1 MLKWADATGN
11 NLNDPFLLFSNHQ
24 YMCSCQL
31 SVAQTCFAKVNKMQI
46 YYKSSGIYFHD
57 MVNALVNKKTTE
69 LQAHAGT
76 D

>member
-1 MLKWADATGN
+1 MKKFSVKMLKWADAKKTLTGN
-11 NLNDPFLLFSNHQ
+11 NLN
-24 YMCSCQL
+24 
-31 SVAQTCFAKVNKMQI
+31 
-46 YYKSSGIYFHD
+46 GIYFHD